1 MDTWRL
7 GTPAKETPV
16 ILKRAG
22 KIARHGGPIIETITQ
37 PSNSPDLNVN
47 DLGFFPSMSSRV
59 SKMKVRTVPEL
70 VHGCFRD
77 YPAQTL
83 ENIYSLKGRV
93 LAEIIKRNGNNDYK
107 LPHRKGV

>member
-1 MDTWRL
+1 
-7 GTPAKETPV
+7 
-16 ILKRAG
+16 
-22 KIARHGGPIIETITQ
+22 
-37 PSNSPDLNVN
+37 
-47 DLGFFPSMSSRV
+47 
-59 SKMKVRTVPEL
+59 MKVRTVPEL